1 MVKSESR
8 RVVAGGWSEGGT
20 RSYRFMGIARDREF
34 WRWLCSYIHVLNANE
49 LYTKNVHY
57 TTTNN

>member
-20 RSYRFMGIARDREF
+20 RGYRFMGIARDREF
-34 WRWLCSYIHVLNANE
+34 WRWLCSYVHVLNASE
-49 LYTKNVHY
+49 LYTKND
-57 TTTNN
+57 